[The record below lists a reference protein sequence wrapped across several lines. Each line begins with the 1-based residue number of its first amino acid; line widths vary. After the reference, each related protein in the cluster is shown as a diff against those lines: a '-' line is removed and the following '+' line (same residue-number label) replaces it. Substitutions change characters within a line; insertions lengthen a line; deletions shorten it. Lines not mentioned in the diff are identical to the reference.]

1 MIMKRV
7 LIAGSEKI
15 LREMIVA
22 ILADIPVEI
31 RTVDSVD
38 IIQSEC
44 RHGCFDL
51 VIMLDLAPFFDGTKP
66 IELLRPKRLRR
77 PEIFVIAWQHSE
89 QAVLSLLECGVSQYI
104 TLPINIRRV
113 RDKIHETL
121 GFNN

>member
-1 MIMKRV
+1 MKRV
-7 LIAGSEKI
+7 LIAGSEI
-15 LREMIVA
+15 VLREMIVT

-31 RTVDSVD
+31 RTADSIDSVL
-38 IIQSEC
+38 SEC

-51 VIMLDLAPFFDGTKP
+51 VIMLDIAPILNGTNP
-66 IELLRPKRLRR
+66 IELLRPKPLRR

-113 RDKIHETL
+113 RHKIHETL
-121 GFNN
+121 GYDN